1 VAIDTLTV
9 PAQGHAAF
17 VPGGDHLMLHGPRRA
32 LAAGARVILRLQFDS
47 GATLTV
53 NAPVLRDAPAA
64 HHH

>member
-1 VAIDTLTV
+1 
-9 PAQGHAAF
+9 
-17 VPGGDHLMLHGPRRA
+17 
-32 LAAGARVILRLQFDS
+32 VILRLQFDS